1 MQSVEQSSPDNVDE
15 LNQELLNLKTQYE
28 ELEMINKQLLTEK
41 EILNNQLND
50 RSIVVGHH
58 SASESKLIEDETPIE
73 LKQEVCLILFFYLI
87 YFFFFIQPQ
96 LSSPSIPTETEEI
109 LQIRSDL
116 ALITSQFTELAQTNE
131 NELNS
136 FRNKLQNW
144 ISLSLDSTLDEIAQ
158 QLTNQFEQQQ
168 QNLPQTIEN
177 QTQTIQPSEKVHI
190 AVETIPLTYEN
201 HQTQID
207 PIDMID
213 QQIQTESFQQ
223 LWSTVSYQNI

>member
-1 MQSVEQSSPDNVDE
+1 
-15 LNQELLNLKTQYE
+15 
-28 ELEMINKQLLTEK
+28 
-41 EILNNQLND
+41 
-50 RSIVVGHH
+50 
-58 SASESKLIEDETPIE
+58 
-73 LKQEVCLILFFYLI
+73 
-87 YFFFFIQPQ
+87 
-96 LSSPSIPTETEEI
+96 LSSLSIPTETEEI
-109 LQIRSDL
+109 RQIRSDL
-116 ALITSQFTELAQTNE
+116 ALITSQFTELIQTNE

-158 QLTNQFEQQQ
+158 QLTIQFEQQQQ
-168 QNLPQTIEN
+168 QNLPQTTEN
-177 QTQTIQPSEKVHI
+177 QTQTTDPSEKIHI

-223 LWSTVSYQNI
+223 LWSTVSYQNTQLQQNKNPFFFF